1 MSQVCCICPF
11 SCCLYVE
18 EWAVM
23 TQVLGLSSRYRWSC
37 LCLYRKIWKRIKYI
51 KLEMKLSAILESIK
65 LFKMHFFLILHVL
78 HKLSPCLKYS
88 PFCPPTPFSHPCYPC
103 ILTTPLSP
111 SFHLH
116 ALHSGVILCSTFIEK
131 LPMTTQA
138 FSYPY
143 YSAHMII
150 AEIAYL
156 CCSST
161 L

>member
-65 LFKMHFFLILHVL
+65 LFKMHFFLSCMSYISYPLAWNILPFVL
-78 HKLSPCLKYS
+78 QRHSPTLATLAFLLPHSPHLSISMLSIQELSYAAPSLRNFPWLLK
-88 PFCPPTPFSHPCYPC
+88 
-103 ILTTPLSP
+103 PL
-111 SFHLH
+111 
-116 ALHSGVILCSTFIEK
+116 VIL
-131 LPMTTQA
+131 
-138 FSYPY
+138 
-143 YSAHMII
+143 II
-150 AEIAYL
+150 VLIW
-156 CCSST
+156 
-161 L
+161 